1 MRTYKVYQ
9 VDAFTEDKFTGNPAG
24 VVLNSEG
31 LSDDEMLKIAREL
44 NNSET
49 AFVFNEK
56 SDDYDVKVRFFTSTN
71 EVPLCGHATISAHYI
86 LAKEKNFKGHTRL
99 VQNTLAGNLPVD
111 IFEDE
116 GDYEIEMTQG
126 DIEISNPFDLVL
138 VEKITDALGITLDD
152 LVEEIPVAYAST
164 GFGKVM
170 VCIKE
175 LNKLHTLSPDLNKL
189 IEISRDINVNGYHVF
204 TFHPEKEILVHGRM
218 FSPASGN
225 NEDPVTGNANGPLGA
240 YLVSLGV
247 VDNKKDN
254 FTFSTYQGEAM
265 GRPGEIK
272 VSVDIEKEKPK
283 LVKIS
288 GSAVKVF
295 ETEIS
300 L

>member
-111 IFEDE
+111 IFEDN
-116 GDYEIEMTQG
+116 G
-126 DIEISNPFDLVL
+126 DIEITMTQGNIEISSPFDDVL
-138 VEKITDALGITLDD
+138 VGKIVDALGLKIED
-152 LVEEIPVAYAST
+152 LNKDIPVAFAST
-164 GFGKVM
+164 GYGKVM
-170 VCIKE
+170 VCIKD
-175 LNKLHTLSPDLNKL
+175 LKKLHTLSPNMNDL
-189 IEISRDINVNGYHVF
+189 IEISNEININGFHVF
-204 TFHPEKEILVHGRM
+204 TFHPGEEILVNGRM
-218 FSPASGN
+218 FSPVSGN
-225 NEDPVTGNANGPLGA
+225 NEDPVTGNSNGPLGA
-240 YLVSLGV
+240 YLVHLGV
-247 VDNKKDN
+247 VDNSKDN
-254 FTFSTYQGEAM
+254 FTFIASQGEAM
-265 GRPGEIK
+265 GRGGKIK
-272 VSVDIEKEKPK
+272 VSVDIEEKTPT

-288 GSAVKVF
+288 GNAVMIF
-295 ETEIS
+295 ETEIT